1 VPAFDL
7 LSVSFVMFGWAK
19 GLRVLRLWFGKAGSL
34 RRLKQAMLASA
45 ALVILL
51 GGAPS
56 VSAETLAEAI
66 ASAYSSNPTLNAE
79 RARQRGTDEQVPQAL
94 SGWRP
99 TITAEGSVSRLWSD
113 PDAAPRTSTTPAD
126 ATIVLSQPVFRG
138 FKTINGTRSAEANV
152 EAGRQSLL
160 AVEQDII
167 FQVIQ
172 SYMNVIRDRKI
183 VTLRQKNLAVLNQQL
198 KAANDRFAVGEI
210 TKTDV
215 AQSTARVAEAQAG
228 VASANAN
235 LAISA
240 ANYEKIV
247 GNKPGKLV
255 FPKPARLPKNLPE
268 AQSLAQEINPN
279 ILSAAFVAEASDYDV
294 EVRFGDLLPELSL
307 RATARLVEDDLDRKR
322 GSSEDARVEGVLTIP
337 LYEAGRVYS
346 SVRQAKHVASQRKLG
361 VIQSARAV
369 REAVSNAWNNLISAR
384 QTIAA
389 ARSQVSASELA
400 LEGVRQ
406 EYLVGSRTT
415 LDVLDAESE
424 LVAARITLVQAE
436 RDQIVASYQILG
448 SIGHLTARDLKLA
461 VDYYDAEANYLD
473 VRGKWFGT
481 GANVVE

>member
-1 VPAFDL
+1 
-7 LSVSFVMFGWAK
+7 MFGWAR
-19 GLRVLRLWFGKAGSL
+19 GLRVLRTWFGETGGL
-34 RRLKQAMLASA
+34 RRLKQVMLASA

-51 GGAPS
+51 NGAPQA
-56 VSAETLAEAI
+56 SAETLAKAI
-66 ASAYSSNPTLNAE
+66 ASAYSDNPTLNAE

-99 TITAEGSVSRLWSD
+99 TITAEGSLGRQWSD
-113 PDAAPRTSTTPAD
+113 TDTTPRSSTTPTD
-126 ATIVLSQPVFRG
+126 ATIVLSQPIFRG
-138 FKTINGTRSAEANV
+138 FKTINGTKAAEANV
-152 EAGRQSLL
+152 DAGRQSLL

-172 SYMNVIRDRKI
+172 AYMNVIRDRKI

-215 AQSTARVAEAQAG
+215 AQSTARVAQAQAG

-235 LAISA
+235 LAISVA
-240 ANYEKIV
+240 SYEKTV
-247 GNKPGKLV
+247 GYKPGKLV
-255 FPKPARLPKNLPE
+255 FPKSARLPKSLAA

-279 ILSAAFVAEASDYDV
+279 ILSAAFVADASDYNV
-294 EVRFGDLLPELSL
+294 EVTRGDLLPEISL
-307 RATARLVEDDLDRKR
+307 RASAEVAEDLDRSR
-322 GSSEDARVEGVLTIP
+322 GSSENARVEGILTIP
-337 LYEAGRVYS
+337 LYQAGRVYS
-346 SVRQAKHVASQRKLG
+346 SVRQAKHVASQRKLE
-361 VIQSARAV
+361 VIRSSRSV

-424 LVAARITLVQAE
+424 VVAARITAVQAE

-448 SIGHLTARDLKLA
+448 SIGQLTARDLKLP
-461 VDYYDAEANYLD
+461 VDYYDAEENYLN